1 VLFSTPIT
9 SGFLEVW
16 CVYVVLDDESKRF
29 KETGCQMVI
38 GPAILSLLPGCA
50 LCMLKVVVGASLAAF
65 EFFLIV
71 GGDAPVVR
79 LCRAM
84 AL

>member
-1 VLFSTPIT
+1 MASDL
-9 SGFLEVW
+9 GNLRH
-16 CVYVVLDDESKRF
+16 CVSFVTGVSCVS
-29 KETGCQMVI
+29 GCQSGVGSVI
-38 GPAILSLLPGCA
+38 LFLLPGCA
-50 LCMLKVVVGASLAAF
+50 LCRLKVVVGASLAAF

>member
-1 VLFSTPIT
+1 
-9 SGFLEVW
+9 
-16 CVYVVLDDESKRF
+16 
-29 KETGCQMVI
+29 
-38 GPAILSLLPGCA
+38 
-50 LCMLKVVVGASLAAF
+50 MLKVVVGASLAAF

>member
-1 VLFSTPIT
+1 
-9 SGFLEVW
+9 
-16 CVYVVLDDESKRF
+16 
-29 KETGCQMVI
+29 
-38 GPAILSLLPGCA
+38 
-50 LCMLKVVVGASLAAF
+50 MLKVVVGASLAAF

-84 AL
+84 ALWKQKTGNEKPVRHFGGRSLFVVVSFNY

>member
-1 VLFSTPIT
+1 MLFGRPIT

-16 CVYVVLDDESKRF
+16 CVYAVPEDESKRF

-50 LCMLKVVVGASLAAF
+50 LCILKVVVGASRAAF

-71 GGDAPVVR
+71 GGDALVVR
-79 LCRAM
+79 LCWAM